1 MAKTIN
7 LKVEADTSSA
17 EKNLEDVGKQ
27 AENAADKASQI
38 GDASKESTKSVGLLS
53 KGFKGL
59 GTAIKAAG
67 IGLVIGLVAKLTEV
81 FGENQKVIDA
91 TSKAFNTLSI
101 VFTQFTK
108 PIIDVADAIFS
119 TTENFDALLTVGKSV
134 LTIVLTPIRLALK
147 NIEGAFVAVQLAWES
162 SFLGSSDNA
171 RIEELQNDLKQVGQD
186 ILDIGNDAIEAG
198 GAIVNNIG
206 EAFTEAGEIF
216 TKTKDAIVKGYYEI
230 DVASANAAATQ
241 LQNARKQAEFDEA
254 LQQRLIEQY
263 DLQAETLRQIRD
275 DESLSIE
282 ERIAAN
288 EQLGEVLTRQ
298 IEAEQRLVNSRIANL
313 QRENELLGETQERS
327 LEIFNLQTELEAINA
342 RVEGQRSEQLV
353 NRNALLKEQRELLN
367 EINAI
372 GATDEERELLEAEQ
386 ELLRQQELINRTVE
400 NEELKNER
408 LLAAQIAYQDEVL
421 RITTDSLN
429 KEQEQRIKA
438 AQAEAQLLQ
447 AQQDARISNLNTV
460 AQAVTAVS
468 QLIGENAGQQKGIA
482 IAQAIIDTYAG
493 AAKAIGQGG
502 IFGAVQAAGVIAAG
516 LANVRRIEQTEI
528 PNVNSTPSVSTGGLG
543 SIPSVDLSNAFS
555 SDNPQLVEI
564 TNTTDNTVQAY
575 VLEGDVTSQQEAAA
589 RVRRRSE
596 L

>member
-216 TKTKDAIVKGYYEI
+216 TKTKDAIVEGYNEI
-230 DVASANAAATQ
+230 DVASANAAASQ

-254 LQQRLIEQY
+254 AQQRLIEQY
-263 DLQAETLRQIRD
+263 DLQAERLRQIRD

-298 IEAEQRLVNSRIANL
+298 IESEQRLVNSRIANL

-408 LLAAQIAYQDEVL
+408 LLAAQQAYQDEVL

-528 PNVNSTPSVSTGGLG
+528 PNVSSTPSVSTGGLG
-543 SIPSVDLSNAFS
+543 STPSVDLSNAFS

>member
-216 TKTKDAIVKGYYEI
+216 TKTKDAIVEGYNEI
-230 DVASANAAATQ
+230 DLASANAAASQ

-254 LQQRLIEQY
+254 AQQRLIEQY
-263 DLQAETLRQIRD
+263 DLQAERLRQIRD

-298 IEAEQRLVNSRIANL
+298 IESEQRLVNSRIANL

-408 LLAAQIAYQDEVL
+408 LLAAQQAYQDEVL

-528 PNVNSTPSVSTGGLG
+528 PNVSSTPSVSTGGLG
-543 SIPSVDLSNAFS
+543 STPSVDLSNAFS